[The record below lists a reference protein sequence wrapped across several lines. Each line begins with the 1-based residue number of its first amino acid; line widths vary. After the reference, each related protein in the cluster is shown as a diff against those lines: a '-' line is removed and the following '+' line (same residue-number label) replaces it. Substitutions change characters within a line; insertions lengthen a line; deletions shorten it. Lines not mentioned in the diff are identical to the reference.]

1 MPSPRNARLI
11 GLVAGAHFMSH
22 FFQLSLPPLFPVLR
36 EAFGISYLALGVV
49 ATVFYA
55 ASGVGQAM
63 AGFVVDR
70 VGARPILLG
79 GLSLLAG
86 AVLLAGLAPSF
97 EILILVLL
105 LAGIGN
111 SVFHPADYS
120 ILNARVD
127 RRWLGRAY
135 SAHSIAGNLGWVAAP
150 AVIVP
155 LAHLTSWRV
164 ALVSAGAFGLLVA
177 CFLAT
182 RSELRTGVAEDSAR
196 SQARAFGWSTEARI
210 LLAPPIVMAFA
221 YFALLSGA
229 MSAVQ
234 TFSVSTLVA
243 LYGVPLSAATSA
255 LTAFLLGNS
264 GGILVGGLLADRATR
279 HDLVASSGLWAAAG
293 FLGLLAAGALG
304 PLWVAPVMAMMG
316 ICMGTTQPSRDT
328 LVRAVTPRGA
338 SGKVFGFVYSGL
350 DVGSLSLPPLYGW
363 LLDRGEPRGVFLV
376 ATGLV
381 ALTSVTVLEVR
392 RRAVLAPARP

>member
-135 SAHSIAGNLGWVAAP
+135 SAHSIAGNLGWVAPMQTPIMAITGATHRGPRAP
-150 AVIVP
+150 AASSPRNPAAAHSP
-155 LAHLTSWRV
+155 LD
-164 ALVSAGAFGLLVA
+164 
-177 CFLAT
+177 AT
-182 RSELRTGVAEDSAR
+182 RSCRVAR
-196 SQARAFGWSTEARI
+196 SASSPPTRIPPELPSRKAVRALVA
-210 LLAPPIVMAFA
+210 A
-221 YFALLSGA
+221 LSG
-229 MSAVQ
+229 
-234 TFSVSTLVA
+234 
-243 LYGVPLSAATSA
+243 
-255 LTAFLLGNS
+255 
-264 GGILVGGLLADRATR
+264 
-279 HDLVASSGLWAAAG
+279 
-293 FLGLLAAGALG
+293 
-304 PLWVAPVMAMMG
+304 
-316 ICMGTTQPSRDT
+316 
-328 LVRAVTPRGA
+328 TP
-338 SGKVFGFVYSGL
+338 
-350 DVGSLSLPPLYGW
+350 
-363 LLDRGEPRGVFLV
+363 
-376 ATGLV
+376 
-381 ALTSVTVLEVR
+381 
-392 RRAVLAPARP
+392 